1 MIQGCLIQVLL
12 KKRCFL
18 KKVENQPVE
27 ISIQTVVL
35 HLQVFEKNLKNMKLV
50 SFVVKSIQPI
60 VSYFQLIDFL
70 KSLTELY

>member
-27 ISIQTVVL
+27 ILIQPVVL
-35 HLQVFEKNLKNMKLV
+35 HLEYFEKNLKRLE
-50 SFVVKSIQPI
+50 IG
-60 VSYFQLIDFL
+60 
-70 KSLTELY
+70 